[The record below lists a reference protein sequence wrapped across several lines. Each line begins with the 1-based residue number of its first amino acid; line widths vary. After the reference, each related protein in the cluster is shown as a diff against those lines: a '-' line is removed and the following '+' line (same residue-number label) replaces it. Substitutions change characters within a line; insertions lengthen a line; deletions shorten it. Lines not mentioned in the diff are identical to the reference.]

1 MRFGQTRT
9 HAIWAYAL
17 QRCNL
22 KQKTATEAGFGAA
35 IVLQCMKSRLG
46 CGSKQLRSS
55 KSQMKRRAEH
65 IAQPVSEFAGL
76 FMVRLSFVCASN
88 NSESAKC
95 YVVMVPVSDEVLSWV
110 PSGS

>member
-1 MRFGQTRT
+1 
-9 HAIWAYAL
+9 
-17 QRCNL
+17 
-22 KQKTATEAGFGAA
+22 
-35 IVLQCMKSRLG
+35 
-46 CGSKQLRSS
+46 
-55 KSQMKRRAEH
+55 MKRRAEH

-76 FMVRLSFVCASN
+76 FMVHLRFVYASN